1 MTSPVHTPSAV
12 RAIIVADDPIEAG
25 MLALDLVQAG
35 LQAQAVRDGAAALQ
49 QVRQALDGAGQ
60 PLPAVVTAFR
70 QVGESVRLWGQ
81 LVELGPRPG
90 FVAVVFPEQLAA
102 VDALASEEGWT
113 GVAVRP
119 VRPDTLVALVRAAA
133 RLPAAH
139 PAQVREGD
147 LRDVLLLD
155 LLATVVERVPTAHGG
170 RDAEITLES
179 LGRTG
184 VVAVVDG
191 ELVHAECDG
200 DTGRHA
206 LERLCCWRQGV
217 WRLDPVLYRGPRT
230 LAGASVGLLAVAQD
244 YARRVEQ
251 ARQAL
256 PYVDR
261 SCTVR
266 WERARPLPVV
276 AEAMFRR
283 IAAGDAL
290 GEAVAG
296 DGDDELEAYAALE
309 TRIRRGAVLPV
320 GAQLTASGGVA
331 PVEVAPHRLGGDTAP
346 QGLRQLT
353 EAALDAAEVVPERRH
368 KHLTTDTYG
377 VDGVAAS
384 ADFDEADFEDA
395 AFDDGDGGES
405 IEAPEVDAP
414 PLEAAETTAPPSA
427 ASARPSAAGSS
438 RRGMVTGWFG
448 GEPASSPSSS
458 SGLVDAAS
466 TAAEPPVRRTGWWLA
481 GVLTIVL
488 GGLVAWGVV
497 QRRAATRP
505 TSPYAAAIELSDA
518 GRDQEAIAALD
529 AVVREGGA
537 EPEAL
542 LNLAVLEADAGR
554 RDDARKHLAAYLQ
567 APGARHL
574 ERARRFQQRVLGP

>member
-1 MTSPVHTPSAV
+1 MATSAHPQSFGRAV
-12 RAIIVADDPIEAG
+12 IVGDDPIEAG
-25 MLALDLVQAG
+25 LLALDLVQAG
-35 LQAQAVRDGAAALQ
+35 VQAQAVRDGAAVQ
-49 QVRQALDGAGQ
+49 QQLRQALDVGGQ

-81 LVELGPRPG
+81 LIELGPRPG
-90 FVAVVFPEQLAA
+90 FVAVVFPEQQAA
-102 VDALASEEGWT
+102 VEALASEEGWT

-133 RLPAAH
+133 RLPAGH

-155 LLATVVERVPTAHGG
+155 LLATLVERMPSAHGG

-179 LGRTG
+179 HGRTG

-206 LERLCCWRQGV
+206 LERMCCWRQGG
-217 WRLDPVLYRGPRT
+217 WRLDPVLYRGPHT

-256 PYVDR
+256 PYADR
-261 SCTVR
+261 ECTVR

-283 IAAGDAL
+283 IAAGSVL

-296 DGDDELEAYAALE
+296 DGDDELEAFAALE
-309 TRIRRGAVLPV
+309 IRIRRGAVLPA

-331 PVEVAPHRLGGDTAP
+331 PVEAFQRPGGDTAP
-346 QGLRQLT
+346 RGYPQLG
-353 EAALDAAEVVPERRH
+353 EEVLDAAETVPERRH

-377 VDGVAAS
+377 LDGAVAS
-384 ADFDEADFEDA
+384 EVFDE
-395 AFDDGDGGES
+395 DDGDP
-405 IEAPEVDAP
+405 IEAPEMDEPRSV
-414 PLEAAETTAPPSA
+414 AAAATPSSTASH
-427 ASARPSAAGSS
+427 
-438 RRGMVTGWFG
+438 RGMVTGWFG
-448 GEPASSPSSS
+448 GEPAPARPVSA
-458 SGLVDAAS
+458 GFTDAA
-466 TAAEPPVRRTGWWLA
+466 APGDPRPVRRTGWWLA
-481 GVLTIVL
+481 GALTIVI
-488 GGLVAWGVV
+488 GGLVVWGVL
-497 QRRAATRP
+497 QRKAATRR

-518 GRDQEAIAALD
+518 GRDKEAIAALD

-554 RDDARKHLAAYLQ
+554 RDDARRHLAAYLQ